1 MNFLLRV
8 KKTNQ
13 TIAPSSRVDIRDN
26 SHVTPLACAATNGH
40 IDVLGCLIGHGAN
53 IRQADKRGY
62 FPFHRAAQN
71 GHLEAMKMLLPNKY
85 MCSEEEYLYFW
96 SRAMTCSVESGKV
109 EALAFVMN
117 MRPEKGIREVS
128 PLLLAASYGHVSLME
143 WYLGQAGTSIS
154 ERDHEGASALHYA
167 ARYGQVNAV
176 QFLLDRD
183 PEQIHVKKNG
193 SDDWLPGGGTP
204 LHEAAEGGHSEVIKC
219 LLRHG
224 PEVDAPSIY
233 GRTSLFLA
241 AYRGH
246 TQALELLLGAGAS
259 LTATDSNGWQ
269 PLHVAIRCGHK
280 TCVEALL
287 RKKLILRRKHRT
299 ILPR

>member
-1 MNFLLRV
+1 MSVVLLIPALHGMTELKTNAESLPVQIRHRGYTPLHLAV
-8 KKTNQ
+8 YFGDREQITRLIADGAVVDAKSVSGYTPLHIAAERGDVTTVELFITELKKTNQ

-183 PEQIHVKKNG
+183 P
-193 SDDWLPGGGTP
+193 
-204 LHEAAEGGHSEVIKC
+204 
-219 LLRHG
+219 
-224 PEVDAPSIY
+224 
-233 GRTSLFLA
+233 
-241 AYRGH
+241 
-246 TQALELLLGAGAS
+246 
-259 LTATDSNGWQ
+259 
-269 PLHVAIRCGHK
+269 
-280 TCVEALL
+280 
-287 RKKLILRRKHRT
+287 
-299 ILPR
+299 